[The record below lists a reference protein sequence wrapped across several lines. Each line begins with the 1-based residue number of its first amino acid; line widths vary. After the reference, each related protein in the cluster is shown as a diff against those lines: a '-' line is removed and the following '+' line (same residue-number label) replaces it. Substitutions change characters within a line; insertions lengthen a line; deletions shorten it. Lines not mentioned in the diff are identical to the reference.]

1 MFARLCLL
9 STLIVLLTILISIP
23 AYGQDS
29 PQNSDSNLIPTQLPG
44 ALEEARMQFEL
55 ARRYY
60 RTGRFELAGRTFE
73 TSYELSG
80 HRELLYNAHM
90 AYRQAGMFRDAL
102 RTLEGYVPSIEDP
115 TTLAANQA
123 RLERLREV
131 VARLDPEPEPHV
143 EPRVDPVDAEEET
156 VDAEDPNPIQE
167 HTRVPS
173 RAARR
178 IGWSSAGIAGALA
191 ITSTATGVAALRA
204 EQDLDDAGCSS
215 AICPQDASSTL
226 SRGRRLQRGTDALWV
241 SALVVA
247 AVGTIWALVRKG
259 RQRLS
264 AEVRF

>member
-1 MFARLCLL
+1 MFARLCFLSFLICLL
-9 STLIVLLTILISIP
+9 IILISIP

-29 PQNSDSNLIPTQLPG
+29 SQNSDSNLIPTQLPG

-60 RTGRFELAGRTFE
+60 HTGRFELAGRTFE

-102 RTLEGYVPSIEDP
+102 RTLEGYVPSIDDP

-131 VARLDPEPEPHV
+131 VARLEPQPESIVDQADSVEPEPEATQV
-143 EPRVDPVDAEEET
+143 ELTETIEVAET
-156 VDAEDPNPIQE
+156 AVS
-167 HTRVPS
+167 HG
-173 RAARR
+173 ARR
-178 IGWSSAGIAGALA
+178 IGWSTAGIAGALA

-204 EQDLDDAGCSS
+204 EQDLDAAGCSS
-215 AICPQDASSTL
+215 TLCPQHASNTL
-226 SRGRRLQRGTDALWV
+226 DRGRRLQRTTDALWIT
-241 SALVVA
+241 AIVVA
-247 AVGTIWALVRKG
+247 AVGTIWALVRRG
-259 RQRLS
+259 RTQRAS
-264 AEVRF
+264 TEVQF